1 MPQLLCNLAQPFIS
15 LKLLC
20 ISCRSLNLDIQVKV
34 ILLVI
39 HHMPHVLLPLQ
50 RLLKLGDQ
58 RLLCL
63 LVSKGVEL
71 IEDCLGDVLQ
81 FVLLVEDV
89 LEEDGLQ
96 PQNAV

>member
-1 MPQLLCNLAQPFIS
+1 MSQLLCNLTQPLIC

-20 ISCRSLNLDIQVKV
+20 ISCRSLDLDIQVKV

-50 RLLKLGDQ
+50 RFLQLSDQ

-63 LVSKGVEL
+63 LVAQSVEL
-71 IEDCLGDVLQ
+71 VEDCLGDVLQ

-89 LEEDGLQ
+89 LKEDGLQ